1 MGKGRGM
8 GVGRGQWV
16 AALAFVVALLVAV
29 PGHAA
34 ETIERFHA
42 DVLVQPDGSLEV
54 TETIAVR
61 AEGSEI
67 RRGIVREFPTRYR
80 DRFGNRV
87 VVDFEMIGVERNGR
101 PEPFWTELVANGVE
115 VFLGDDSFLEV
126 PQTHTYTL
134 RYHTSRQL
142 GFFETNDELYWN
154 VTGTGWIFPIEA
166 ASARVR
172 LPEAVAPEQMHVEAY
187 TGVQDATG
195 GDYRAEVTAPGEAVF
210 EATRPLGAG
219 EGLTI
224 ALAFPKG
231 VVAAPSEVQKAR
243 WLLADNAGVLVALVG
258 LLMLLAWYLWQ
269 WHRKG
274 RDPAPG
280 VVFPRYD
287 PPEGHTPGGIRY
299 LRKMGWDNRC
309 FTADL
314 VDAGVHGVLTIHR
327 DQPTRELLLAQLPE
341 HLQAKIDSSSIARY
355 MLDAA
360 MKAQKETWR
369 LERNAGANAALLPP
383 GQKVLVEKLFGKSP
397 MLTLSNRVP
406 ETVAAM
412 QGARSAH
419 KSALSKQYTPSYFNT
434 NLGVVVIGFFW
445 TALFTLV
452 AFSASRG
459 NGGPLIAL
467 MVALALVL
475 DVVFLYLMKQPTPEG
490 RRLLDE
496 VEGLR
501 MYLGVAEKDEL
512 ARVAGPGAEPVL
524 DAARYEALLP
534 YALALEVEEA
544 WTAHF
549 TAAATAAGVG
559 ASADTSRWYRGNLAQ
574 VGNLGDMSKSLGT
587 ALSSQ
592 IASSSSPPGSRSGS
606 GGGGSSGGGGGG
618 GGGRGR

>member
-1 MGKGRGM
+1 MGQGRGT
-8 GVGRGQWV
+8 GIRGGRWCAAAAV
-16 AALAFVVALLVAV
+16 ALALSLLVAR
-29 PGHAA
+29 PGQAA
-34 ETIERFHA
+34 EAIERFHA
-42 DVLVQPDGSLEV
+42 DILVQADGTLEV

-61 AEGSEI
+61 AEGNEI

-87 VVDFEMIGVERNGR
+87 VVDFEMIDVQRNGR

-134 RYHTSRQL
+134 RYRTSRQL
-142 GFFETNDELYWN
+142 GFFETSDELYWN

-172 LPEAVAPEQMHVEAY
+172 LPEAVAPDRMHVEAY

-195 GDYRAEVTAPGEAVF
+195 RDYRAEVTAPGEAVF
-210 EATRPLGAG
+210 EATRPLGVR

-224 ALAFPKG
+224 VLAFPKG
-231 VVAAPSEVQKAR
+231 VVAEPSGAQRAR
-243 WLLADNAGVLVALVG
+243 WLLADNAGVLLALVG
-258 LLMLLAWYLWQ
+258 LLVLLAWYLWQ

-327 DQPTRELLLAQLPE
+327 DQPTRELLLAQMPE
-341 HLQAKIDSSSIARY
+341 NLRAKVDSSSIARR

-360 MKAQKETWR
+360 MKTQKETWR
-369 LERNAGANAALLPP
+369 LERNAGANATQLAP

-406 ETVAAM
+406 ATVAAM

-419 KSALSKQYTPSYFNT
+419 KSALSKQYTPRYFNT
-434 NLGVVVIGFFW
+434 NLGVVAIGFFW

-459 NGGPLIAL
+459 HGGPLIAL
-467 MVALALVL
+467 MVALALAL
-475 DVVFLYLMKQPTPEG
+475 DVLFLYLM
-490 RRLLDE
+490 
-496 VEGLR
+496 
-501 MYLGVAEKDEL
+501 
-512 ARVAGPGAEPVL
+512 
-524 DAARYEALLP
+524 
-534 YALALEVEEA
+534 
-544 WTAHF
+544 
-549 TAAATAAGVG
+549 
-559 ASADTSRWYRGNLAQ
+559 
-574 VGNLGDMSKSLGT
+574 
-587 ALSSQ
+587 
-592 IASSSSPPGSRSGS
+592 
-606 GGGGSSGGGGGG
+606 
-618 GGGRGR
+618 